1 EPNARRGVD
10 APVLSVPVDES
21 LDVQRDRPGGYPVA
35 DRDVVARRDPRAAVA
50 AGHPVLVD
58 PHPHEPFRRPERVD
72 VALAVADRPVARMEP
87 APVVPPVLIRAVE
100 RLAVPR
106 IQVDAVDLH
115 ERTLDLPGD
124 VRDRAR
130 RAEGPLERNPAR
142 AASRVAPRPVG

>member
-1 EPNARRGVD
+1 DARRGVD
-10 APVLSVPVDES
+10 PPVLSVPVDES
-21 LDVQRDRPGGYPVA
+21 LDVQRDRPGGHPVA

-58 PHPHEPFRRPERVD
+58 PHPYEPFRRPERVD

-87 APVVPPVLIRAVE
+87 APVVPPVLIRAVAGLE
-100 RLAVPR
+100 MPR

-115 ERTLDLPGD
+115 ERAMDLAGG

-130 RAEGPLERNPAR
+130 CPEGTL
-142 AASRVAPRPVG
+142 AA

>member
-1 EPNARRGVD
+1 RGMD
-10 APVLSVPVDES
+10 PPVLAVPVDES
-21 LDVQRDRPGGYPVA
+21 LYVQQDRPGGHPVA

-58 PHPHEPFRRPERVD
+58 PHPYEPFRRPQRVD
-72 VALAVADRPVARMEP
+72 VALAVADRSVARMEP

-100 RLAVPR
+100 RLDVPR
-106 IQVDAVDLH
+106 IQVDALDLH
-115 ERTLDLPGD
+115 ERTLDLAGD

-142 AASRVAPRPVG
+142 VAS